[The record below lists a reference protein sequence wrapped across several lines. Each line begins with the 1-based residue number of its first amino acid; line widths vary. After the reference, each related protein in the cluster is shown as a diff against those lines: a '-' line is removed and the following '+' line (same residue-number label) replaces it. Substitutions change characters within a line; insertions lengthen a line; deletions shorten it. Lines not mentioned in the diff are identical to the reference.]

1 MSPKKIYEN
10 YFWGVSWV
18 FGGRSEKRG
27 HYNLHCRWYYSIYE
41 NSTENAMKY
50 CSWTW
55 KKVHIGDYQRL
66 LESSSFLY
74 ESLQMGKQGGGKQ
87 MKKPPKHIKKG
98 ELQFQDLAT
107 TPFPL
112 WSYER
117 LQRRRKKVA
126 AESQTSET
134 WRGGC
139 SGGRWQTAFPYGW
152 CFWVDHHLNPH
163 LLCQC
168 LKGLPSRAAFTLN
181 GGLNV
186 GHPTSL

>member
-1 MSPKKIYEN
+1 MRMALRTLWSTVVELEKSSY
-10 YFWGVSWV
+10 WGL
-18 FGGRSEKRG
+18 SEAPWKQQLSLWEPPNG
-27 HYNLHCRWYYSIYE
+27 KARWWQTDE
-41 NSTENAMKY
+41 EATKTHKE
-50 CSWTW
+50 
-55 KKVHIGDYQRL
+55 
-66 LESSSFLY
+66 
-74 ESLQMGKQGGGKQ
+74 
-87 MKKPPKHIKKG
+87 G

-139 SGGRWQTAFPYGW
+139 SGGRWQAAFPYGW

-168 LKGLPSRAAFTLN
+168 LKGLPSRAAFILN
-181 GGLNV
+181 GGLDV